1 MLNRAD
7 IEARVPHAG
16 AMCLLDTITGWD
28 ETHIACRALAPS
40 TGHPLMRE
48 GVGVPAVAAVEY
60 AAQAT
65 AVHGALLASSGV
77 PQAGLLAK
85 LTDVELLAGPV
96 SGPLAVRADLLG
108 RSALGCL
115 YGFTVHD
122 DGGCRA
128 RGRLMV
134 ALHDGR

>member
-16 AMCLLDTITGWD
+16 AMCLLDTVTGWD
-28 ETHIACRALAPS
+28 ASHIACGALAPS
-40 TGHPLMRE
+40 AGHPLMRE
-48 GVGVPAVAAVEY
+48 GFGVPAVAAVEY

-65 AVHGALLASSGV
+65 AVHGALLATEGV
-77 PQAGLLAK
+77 RQAGLLAK
-85 LTDVELLAGPV
+85 LADIELLSGPV
-96 SGPLAVRADLLG
+96 TGALVVRADLLG
-108 RSALGCL
+108 RSAGGCL

-134 ALHDGR
+134 ALHDGH

>member
-16 AMCLLDTITGWD
+16 AMCLLDTVSGWD
-28 ETHIACRALAPS
+28 ETHIACEALAPAPD
-40 TGHPLMRE
+40 HPLMRE

-65 AVHGALLASSGV
+65 AVHGALLGASGV
-77 PQAGLLAK
+77 RQGGLLAK
-85 LTDVELLAGPV
+85 LTDIALLPGPV
-96 SGPLAVRADLLG
+96 SGPLFVRADLLG
-108 RSALGCL
+108 RSAGGCL

-128 RGRLMV
+128 SGRLMV
-134 ALHDGR
+134 ALHDGH